1 MRRTALAAFALTAAA
16 CSNAPAQPVPDNPEE
31 AASVVTAARSCD
43 LTQFEDS
50 YTGAPEAE
58 FEGNPSPADRN
69 QLNSGLWLEA
79 IDERPCVYALPSGLR
94 LRVLR
99 AAGEDAASPEPG
111 EMVRVHYEGLFPNGG
126 GFDSSYDRGTPAD
139 FPSDRLI
146 AGWVEAL
153 GHMRSGEEWE
163 LFIPSGLA
171 YGERGTPGGP
181 IGPNQAL
188 YFRMELLCLPS
199 REDANCPEG

>member
-31 AASVVTAARSCD
+31 AASVVAAARSCD

-50 YTGAPEAE
+50 YTGAPDVDFSGTPSQAE
-58 FEGNPSPADRN
+58 QN
-69 QLNSGLWLEA
+69 QLHSELWLEA

-99 AAGEDAASPEPG
+99 ATGEEAASPEAG
-111 EMVRVHYEGLFPNGG
+111 EMVRVHYEGLFPNGD
-126 GFDSSYDRGTPAD
+126 GFDSSYDRGEPAD

-153 GHMRSGEEWE
+153 GHMRAGEEWE
-163 LFIPSGLA
+163 LFIPSDLA
-171 YGERGTPGGP
+171 YGERGAGGV

>member
-1 MRRTALAAFALTAAA
+1 MRRTAFAALALTAAA
-16 CSNAPAQPVPDNPEE
+16 CSAAPAQPEPTDPAV
-31 AASVVTAARSCD
+31 AASVLEAARACD
-43 LTQFEDS
+43 LSQFEDD
-50 YTGAPEAE
+50 YAGAPEAE
-58 FEGNPSPADRN
+58 FGGNPSMAEQNALR
-69 QLNSGLWLEA
+69 SELWLEA
-79 IDERPCVYALPSGLR
+79 IDERPCVYTLDSGLR

-111 EMVRVHYEGLFPNGG
+111 EYVRVHYEGLFPNGDA
-126 GFDSSYDRGTPAD
+126 FDSSYSRGQPAD

-153 GHMRSGEEWE
+153 SLMRAGEEWE
-163 LFIPSGLA
+163 LFIPADLA
-171 YGERGTPGGP
+171 YGERGAGGT

-188 YFRMELLCLPS
+188 YFRMELLCLPE

>member
-1 MRRTALAAFALTAAA
+1 MRRTALAAFALTASA
-16 CSNAPAQPVPDNPEE
+16 CSGAPAQPAPDNPED
-31 AASVVTAARSCD
+31 AASVVAAARSCD
-43 LTQFEDS
+43 LTQFEDA
-50 YTGAPEAE
+50 YTGAPQAE
-58 FEGNPSPADRN
+58 FEGSPSQAEQN
-69 QLNSGLWLEA
+69 ALNSELWLEA

-99 AAGEDAASPEPG
+99 GADEDAGSPEAGEL
-111 EMVRVHYEGLFPNGG
+111 VRVHYEGLFPNGD
-126 GFDSSYDRGTPAD
+126 GFDSSYERGAPAD

-153 GHMRSGEEWE
+153 GHMRAGEEWE
-163 LFIPSGLA
+163 LFIPADLA
-171 YGERGTPGGP
+171 YGERGAGGI